1 MHLRALIF
9 LSLLVPLTTLR
20 ATSATYSLTPET
32 LDSAGLRGSSA
43 SYTAD
48 FSTTPGVAGSSAQYI
63 ARSGYAGQ
71 LVEPSPVATRLTI
84 ASSPATVNELGTR
97 QLTARAD
104 YDDASAGPIAASSVT
119 WSVQSGGRITGI
131 DTAGLVTAGTVYQ
144 DTGATLNG
152 AYAGVTGTFVI
163 TVLDTVP
170 DNYGTYAHDG
180 LPDSWQMQYFG
191 TNNAAAAPTADADG
205 DGYNNLLEFAFGT
218 DPVNSGS
225 GTGGIAY
232 SGGVITRRGQ
242 PALSVTNITNS
253 VDFRAVFGRRKD
265 YLALGLK
272 YQVQFSGDLVTWT
285 NSTATPAVLASDS
298 EMSAV
303 SVPYPL
309 FLPNGR
315 KAQFFRVN
323 VTVTP

>member
-1 MHLRALIF
+1 MHLRALII

-32 LDSAGLRGSSA
+32 LDSGGIRGSSA
-43 SYTAD
+43 NYTAD

-97 QLTARAD
+97 QLSARAD
-104 YDDASAGPIAASSVT
+104 YDDASAGPIPASSVT
-119 WSVQSGGRITGI
+119 WSVQSGPITGI
-131 DTAGLVTAGTVYQ
+131 DTSGLVTAGTVYQ
-144 DTGATLNG
+144 DTGATVSG
-152 AYAGVTGTFVI
+152 AYAGVSGTYLI

-180 LPDSWQMQYFG
+180 LPDSWQVRYFG
-191 TNNAAAAPTADADG
+191 TNSPAAAPTANLDG

-218 DPVNSGS
+218 DPVDSSSGP
-225 GTGGIAY
+225 GGITY
-232 SGGVITRRGQ
+232 SGGVITHRGQ

-285 NSTATPAVLASDS
+285 NSTATPTVLASDS
-298 EMSAV
+298 EMNAV

-315 KAQFFRVN
+315 KARFFRVN